1 MKYVFTQS
9 PRSQSS
15 WPMAWSPEPQVHSP
29 VKANPDRNKTGHS
42 AKLFPPEPRAPP
54 RTLTVSSC
62 LKKELGKN
70 LARAP
75 AFGSFLMKN
84 KHISRTQNEKARLPC
99 HKSQL
104 WVWSVSVVRS
114 PQSVVLSPSSS
125 VRCPLSV
132 VPCPCLFAKT
142 HCRLL
147 QLWSSFLAAE
157 TIKLCELAVEKAVR
171 GRWHGFSRGSR
182 ASKINKSI

>member
-1 MKYVFTQS
+1 MHLINCPRGHLLSPVCASAGSPIKNVTFYRSAVWWIMKYVFTQS

-15 WPMAWSPEPQVHSP
+15 WPMARSPEPQVQSP

-42 AKLFPPEPRAPP
+42 AKLFPPEPRAPR

-114 PQSVVLSPSSS
+114 P
-125 VRCPLSV
+125 
-132 VPCPCLFAKT
+132 
-142 HCRLL
+142 
-147 QLWSSFLAAE
+147 
-157 TIKLCELAVEKAVR
+157 
-171 GRWHGFSRGSR
+171 
-182 ASKINKSI
+182 

>member
-1 MKYVFTQS
+1 MCLLKVRD
-9 PRSQSS
+9 PRAHGP
-15 WPMAWSPEPQVHSP
+15 WPGVLSPEPQVQSP

-42 AKLFPPEPRAPP
+42 AKLFPPEPRAPR

-157 TIKLCELAVEKAVR
+157 TIKLCELAVEKAGR